1 MPRGEGSLAT
11 YYLRPPLTTYYLLL
25 PTAYR
30 ILITTYYFLL
40 FAATYG
46 QNEQE
51 LCTSEHMLFDALAL
65 TRVKDL
71 GFDASIAVEAECHAR
86 KVPPHLLLT
95 TPTYHFPLTT
105 SHLLLPTADRILIT
119 TYCFLLLGQIEEELC
134 TLEHMLFDARELAA
148 VVNLNNKYMVCGPHF
163 DGHVFATRDID
174 TFTLTVY
181 RNAPYKMASC

>member
-86 KVPPHLLLT
+86 KVPPPPTTYHPHLPL
-95 TPTYHFPLTT
+95 PTYYFPLTT
-105 SHLLLPTADRILIT
+105 
-119 TYCFLLLGQIEEELC
+119 TYC
-134 TLEHMLFDARELAA
+134 
-148 VVNLNNKYMVCGPHF
+148 
-163 DGHVFATRDID
+163 
-174 TFTLTVY
+174 
-181 RNAPYKMASC
+181 